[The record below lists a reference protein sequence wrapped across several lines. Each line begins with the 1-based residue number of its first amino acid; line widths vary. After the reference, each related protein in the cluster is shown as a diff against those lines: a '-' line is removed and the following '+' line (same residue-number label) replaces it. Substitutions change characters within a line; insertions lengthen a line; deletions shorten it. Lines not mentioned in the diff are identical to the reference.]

1 MPDGRELAYEEYGDP
16 DGEPVLSFHG
26 GLSSRLDAAPAH
38 QAALALG
45 VRLLSPDRPGIG
57 RSTFQPGR
65 RLLDWPADVAALT
78 DALGIDRFAV
88 MGWSCGGPYA
98 AVCGARM
105 SDRVTAVG
113 LLSSAVPLELVGT
126 TKGLARDDRILLF
139 LVRRAPRLA
148 SALLRITI
156 GDATERRLYR
166 EIRRSFPAVD
176 RAALEERGSI
186 VDAVAFVKESMR
198 QGAAGVPPGL
208 SGVREPVGLRSQ
220 RGHGAG
226 PDLGGRGGQHRSPG
240 VPGAIAP
247 PSAPGPALPGTGRGP
262 PLPSAAP
269 GAGDPQPP
277 DESGQR
283 LRRSDGH
290 AYRSPQLVM
299 LTGLT
304 MGVPTSIWIW

>member
-1 MPDGRELAYEEYGDP
+1 MTGSVTLPDGRELAYEEYGDP
-16 DGEPVLSFHG
+16 GGEPVLSFHG

-38 QAALALG
+38 QAALDLG

-57 RSTFQPGR
+57 LSTFQPGR
-65 RLLDWPADVAALT
+65 RLLDWPADVAALA

-126 TKGLARDDRILLF
+126 TKGLARDDRLLLF
-139 LVRRAPRLA
+139 LVRWTPRLA
-148 SALLRITI
+148 AALLRITI
-156 GDATERRLYR
+156 GQATERRLYR

-198 QGAAGVPPGL
+198 QGAQGCLQDYRVFGSPWGFDLSEVTVPVQIWEGEEDNTGPPEY
-208 SGVREPVGLRSQ
+208 RELLLRHLPRAQ
-220 RGHGAG
+220 
-226 PDLGGRGGQHRSPG
+226 LCL
-240 VPGAIAP
+240 VPGEGHLSLLQHQAPAIL
-247 PSAPGPALPGTGRGP
+247 SL
-262 PLPSAAP
+262 
-269 GAGDPQPP
+269 
-277 DESGQR
+277 
-283 LRRSDGH
+283 
-290 AYRSPQLVM
+290 
-299 LTGLT
+299 LTSQVNG
-304 MGVPTSIWIW
+304 

>member
-1 MPDGRELAYEEYGDP
+1 MTGAVTLPDGRELAYEEYGDP
-16 DGEPVLSFHG
+16 AGEPVLSFHG

-38 QAALALG
+38 QAALDLG

-88 MGWSCGGPYA
+88 MGWSCGGPYV

-105 SDRVTAVG
+105 SDRITAVG

-139 LVRRAPRLA
+139 LVRWAPRLA
-148 SALLRITI
+148 SALLRVTI
-156 GDATERRLYR
+156 RDASERRLYR

-198 QGAAGVPPGL
+198 QGAEGCLQDYRVFGSPWGFDLSEVTVPVQIWEGEEDNTGPPEYRELLLRHLPRAQL
-208 SGVREPVGLRSQ
+208 SL
-220 RGHGAG
+220 
-226 PDLGGRGGQHRSPG
+226 
-240 VPGAIAP
+240 VPGEGHLSLLQHQAPAI
-247 PSAPGPALPGTGRGP
+247 
-262 PLPSAAP
+262 
-269 GAGDPQPP
+269 
-277 DESGQR
+277 
-283 LRRSDGH
+283 LRH
-290 AYRSPQLVM
+290 
-299 LTGLT
+299 LTGQVN
-304 MGVPTSIWIW
+304 G

>member
-1 MPDGRELAYEEYGDP
+1 MTRSVTLPDGRELAYEEYGDP
-16 DGEPVLSFHG
+16 AGAPVLSFHG

-38 QAALALG
+38 QAALDLG

-105 SDRVTAVG
+105 SDRITAVG

-139 LVRRAPRLA
+139 LVRWAPRLA
-148 SALLRITI
+148 SALLRVTI

-198 QGAAGVPPGL
+198 QGAEGCLQDYRVFGSPWGF
-208 SGVREPVGLRSQ
+208 
-220 RGHGAG
+220 
-226 PDLGGRGGQHRSPG
+226 DLGEVTVPVQIWEGEEDNTGPPEYRELLLRYLPRAQLSL
-240 VPGAIAP
+240 VPGEGHLSLLQHQAP
-247 PSAPGPALPGTGRGP
+247 EILS
-262 PLPSAAP
+262 
-269 GAGDPQPP
+269 
-277 DESGQR
+277 R
-283 LRRSDGH
+283 L
-290 AYRSPQLVM
+290 
-299 LTGLT
+299 
-304 MGVPTSIWIW
+304 TSQVNG

>member
-1 MPDGRELAYEEYGDP
+1 MIRSVTLPDGRELAYEEYGDP
-16 DGEPVLSFHG
+16 GGEPVLSFHG

-38 QAALALG
+38 QAALDLG

-57 RSTFQPGR
+57 RSTYQPGR

-105 SDRVTAVG
+105 SDRITAVA

-139 LVRRAPRLA
+139 LVRWAPRVA
-148 SALLRITI
+148 SALLRVTI
-156 GDATERRLYR
+156 GEASERRLYR

-198 QGAAGVPPGL
+198 QGTEGCLQDYRIFGSPWGFDLSEVTVP
-208 SGVREPVGLRSQ
+208 VRIWEGEEDTTGPPEYRELLLRHLPRSQ
-220 RGHGAG
+220 
-226 PDLGGRGGQHRSPG
+226 LSL
-240 VPGAIAP
+240 VPGEGHLSLLQHQAPAIL
-247 PSAPGPALPGTGRGP
+247 SHLT
-262 PLPSAAP
+262 S
-269 GAGDPQPP
+269 QV
-277 DESGQR
+277 SG
-283 LRRSDGH
+283 
-290 AYRSPQLVM
+290 
-299 LTGLT
+299 
-304 MGVPTSIWIW
+304 

>member
-1 MPDGRELAYEEYGDP
+1 MTCSVTLPDGRELAYEEYGDP
-16 DGEPVLSFHG
+16 AGEPVLSFHG

-38 QAALALG
+38 QAALDLG

-57 RSTFQPGR
+57 RSTYQPGR

-156 GDATERRLYR
+156 GEATPRRLYR

-176 RAALEERGSI
+176 RAALEERGSMI
-186 VDAVAFVKESMR
+186 DAVAFVKESMR
-198 QGAAGVPPGL
+198 QGAQGCLQDYRVFGSPWGFDLSEVTVPVQIWEGEEDNTGPPEYRELLLRHLPRAQL
-208 SGVREPVGLRSQ
+208 SL
-220 RGHGAG
+220 
-226 PDLGGRGGQHRSPG
+226 
-240 VPGAIAP
+240 VPGEGHLSLLQHQAPAIL
-247 PSAPGPALPGTGRGP
+247 S
-262 PLPSAAP
+262 
-269 GAGDPQPP
+269 
-277 DESGQR
+277 
-283 LRRSDGH
+283 H
-290 AYRSPQLVM
+290 
-299 LTGLT
+299 LTSQVNG
-304 MGVPTSIWIW
+304 